1 LHYFADKLEGIEK
14 ELFKGEHIMKAFYAS
29 IIGIMALPL
38 CIIAVEYVK
47 TRNQMR
53 MHACRYVALIFLFL
67 SFSCSAHRF
76 QKLQQPG
83 GLSETRPPAVGQASQ
98 QPEEITLPI
107 DGIEDA
113 VEGENRESA
122 AAFNEINSDAPSQDY
137 SQTLPESSPAEEHI
151 KNRALAL
158 AENADASESGEDVE
172 NTQKLLDSALDL
184 INSSQESW
192 TEGDQDQA
200 LTTLD
205 EAYGMLIQ
213 VNTDENS
220 GLYQQKEDLRY
231 MISKRILEIYASR
244 YTATNGNYNEIPM
257 TLNEYVKREIKSFQG
272 PERKSFTE
280 SYRRSGR
287 YMPMIRKE
295 LKEAGLP
302 QDIAW
307 LPLIESGFKVNALSS
322 ARALGLWQFIA
333 STGQKYGLKR
343 DTWID
348 ERLDPEK
355 ATAAAIA
362 YLKELHQIFGDWTTV
377 LAGYNCGEVT
387 VLKKI
392 RDQKINYLDNF
403 WDLFQLLP
411 YETARYVPRFLAT
424 LHILEDPTQYGFEF
438 DEPESPVAYEAVT
451 VKKPIQLR
459 AVADTIGV
467 SEEELCALNPEL
479 RYKATPPTAYSLKI
493 PEGKANILLA
503 RINDLPDWIP
513 PRNAYVIH
521 RVRKGETLSDI
532 ALHYRTSVSGIV
544 RANNI
549 REKDFIRVGQK
560 LKVPP
565 RGTTSGSSSIVHETL
580 LEPGRKYRVQEGD
593 SLWLIAKKYNTN
605 TKKIQHINNLTDTR
619 LHVGQIL
626 TIP

>member
-1 LHYFADKLEGIEK
+1 
-14 ELFKGEHIMKAFYAS
+14 
-29 IIGIMALPL
+29 
-38 CIIAVEYVK
+38 
-47 TRNQMR
+47 
-53 MHACRYVALIFLFL
+53 MHPRRYIALIFLFL
-67 SFSCSAHRF
+67 SFSCSAHRS
-76 QKLQQPG
+76 QRLQQPG
-83 GLSETRPPAVGQASQ
+83 RLPETRAPAVGHASQ
-98 QPEEITLPI
+98 QPEEITPPI
-107 DGIEDA
+107 DRIEEA

-122 AAFNEINSDAPSQDY
+122 AAFNEVDSDTPSQDY
-137 SQTLPESSPAEEHI
+137 SETLPESSPAEEYI
-151 KNRALAL
+151 ENRAPAL
-158 AENADASESGEDVE
+158 AENAGPSESGEDVE
-172 NTQKLLDSALDL
+172 DAQKLLDSALDL
-184 INSSQESW
+184 INSSQDSW
-192 TEGDQDQA
+192 TERDQDQA
-200 LTTLD
+200 LAMLD
-205 EAYGMLIQ
+205 EAYGVLIQ
-213 VNTDENS
+213 VSTAENP

-244 YTATNGNYNEIPM
+244 HTATSGNYNEIPL

-272 PERKSFTE
+272 PERKFFTE

-302 QDIAW
+302 EDIAW
-307 LPLIESGFKVNALSS
+307 LPLIESGYKVNALSS

-348 ERLDPEK
+348 ERLDPVK

-424 LHILEDPTQYGFEF
+424 LHILKDPAQYGFEF
-438 DEPESPVAYEAVT
+438 NEPESPVAYET
-451 VKKPIQLR
+451 VSVEKPIKLR
-459 AVADTIGV
+459 AVADKIGV
-467 SEEELCALNPEL
+467 PEEELCALNPEL

-493 PEGKANILLA
+493 PEGKASILLA
-503 RINDLPDWIP
+503 QINDLPDWLP

-521 RVRKGETLSDI
+521 RVREGETLSDI
-532 ALHYRTSVSGIV
+532 ALHYRTSLSTIV

-549 REKDFIRVGQK
+549 RKKDFIRVGQK
-560 LKVPP
+560 LKVPS
-565 RGTTSGSSSIVHETL
+565 RGTTPGSSSVARETL

-605 TKKIQHINNLTDTR
+605 TEKIQQINNLTDTR
-619 LHVGQIL
+619 LRVGQIL
-626 TIP
+626 TIPK